1 VKRCCLTALRQCS
14 GGRFFLLSRSRA
26 FGKARARAA
35 EKTQE
40 NKLPKYRGWGM
51 AIRNAISKDFLP
63 PSKPL
68 DST

>member
-1 VKRCCLTALRQCS
+1 M
-14 GGRFFLLSRSRA
+14 LSRSRA

-40 NKLPKYRGWGM
+40 NKLPKFRGWGM